1 MGEELWI
8 KYKSDLTTTF
18 LDGEGLVFDID
29 TRKYYVINETA
40 AFLLK
45 LLEGKQEGLALSSI
59 KSLLLEEYYINAE
72 SREHQGFEP
81 FIYNLERYGL
91 VSLQLGIEREGDI
104 KAKKLDT
111 RTKVDYIEPKIEEE
125 MEIPTSGE
133 MDVVTR

>member
-1 MGEELWI
+1 MSEELWI
-8 KYKSDLTTTF
+8 KCESDLTTTF

-59 KSLLLEEYYINAE
+59 KSLLLEEYHINAE
-72 SREHQGFEP
+72 SPEHQGLES
-81 FIYNLERYGL
+81 FIHNLERYGL
-91 VSLQLGIEREGDI
+91 VSLQLGIENEGDI